1 MNLCVPLIHTIDVPG
16 AALVTASIKRA
27 LLLATL
33 YTMEQPFHCDRL
45 RERFDL
51 SPIVPDEKDRS
62 RIHNV
67 VFNEICGGCHFGSAG
82 LY

>member
-51 SPIVPDEKDRS
+51 S
-62 RIHNV
+62 
-67 VFNEICGGCHFGSAG
+67 
-82 LY
+82 